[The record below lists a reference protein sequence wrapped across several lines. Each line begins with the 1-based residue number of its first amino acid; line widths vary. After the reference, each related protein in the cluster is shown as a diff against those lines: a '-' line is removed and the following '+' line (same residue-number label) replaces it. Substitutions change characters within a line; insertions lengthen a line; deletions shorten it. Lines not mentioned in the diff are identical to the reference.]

1 MFVWFHDDALV
12 FPGCDPNTRPGPTD
26 STAARTK
33 PSSSAT
39 TSLTATGIVNDII
52 AQTEVALVSSIAKA
66 AARQASDKPSTS
78 VDSNTKV
85 EVPSTSVPYALTAAA
100 MITYNEPKDPEESGC

>member
-1 MFVWFHDDALV
+1 MFVWFYDDALV
-12 FPGCDPNTRPGPTD
+12 FPGCDPNTRPEPTD
-26 STAARTK
+26 SARAK

-52 AQTEVALVSSIAKA
+52 AQIEVALVSSTAKA

-85 EVPSTSVPYALTAAA
+85 EVPNSTSVPYALTAAA